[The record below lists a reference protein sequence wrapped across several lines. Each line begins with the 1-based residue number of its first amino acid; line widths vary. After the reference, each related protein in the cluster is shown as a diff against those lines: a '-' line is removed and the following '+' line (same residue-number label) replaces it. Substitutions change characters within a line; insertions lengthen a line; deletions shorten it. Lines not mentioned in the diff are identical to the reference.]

1 MYMCW
6 RRTLDESNDGDLH
19 LHANSDAPVREQA
32 RCCTELPVAH
42 FSPHIASKF
51 QTLLTEA

>member
-1 MYMCW
+1 MM
-6 RRTLDESNDGDLH
+6 DESNDGDLH